1 MVMIRLYLLQVVLVV
16 AEEVT
21 MTLVVLLKTALVEEV
36 EEEAPYSFI
45 LEELLPFRLLE
56 PLMLLE
62 EMEVA
67 MVEILYELVK
77 EEEVLVEEFFS
88 NLHQLLVQAVQ
99 EHLMLEEVQLDQVA
113 VQEMVVQE
121 E

>member
-1 MVMIRLYLLQVVLVV
+1 MVMIIFYLWQVVLVEAVEV
-16 AEEVT
+16 A
-21 MTLVVLLKTALVEEV
+21 MTIPIKMTALVEEAEV
-36 EEEAPYSFI
+36 VAPYSFI
-45 LEELLPFRLLE
+45 LKELLPFRLLE
-56 PLMLLE
+56 PLMLSE
-62 EMEVA
+62 EMEVT
-67 MVEILYELVK
+67 MLEILQKLVK

-88 NLHQLLVQAVQ
+88 NLYRLLVQAVQ